1 MRNDAIGSP
10 SRIQLLWLISCLMV
24 YVTGCPPS
32 GGVNQN
38 GKVDFRQLNPT
49 QFTLLDSSQ
58 DLQRKR
64 WESLS
69 PSEQLEFAGVTQALS
84 DYYQEL
90 LLRLAVEHPPS
101 LEEVLKVTAINGSE
115 KGEASASQFN
125 LEVGWTAN
133 AKGLFGQDKSHWW
146 THLAWLHPGYHGYTQ
161 IKYWDPFLG
170 LVVLFYDKD
179 VTNGQ
184 IHIDFRDLIWH
195 FFPNNGNIAA
205 NYDYY
210 CAWYGPLKAYSVA
223 CPPENELSQRL
234 STCPRAL
241 HPRPKMPIP
250 RLPRKAKSKW
260 MRAQ

>member
-161 IKYWDPFLG
+161 IKYWDPFSAWSS
-170 LVVLFYDKD
+170 VL
-179 VTNGQ
+179 
-184 IHIDFRDLIWH
+184 
-195 FFPNNGNIAA
+195 
-205 NYDYY
+205 
-210 CAWYGPLKAYSVA
+210 
-223 CPPENELSQRL
+223 
-234 STCPRAL
+234 
-241 HPRPKMPIP
+241 
-250 RLPRKAKSKW
+250 
-260 MRAQ
+260 